1 MKEIKIEY
9 DDNIDVPD
17 LYCVELVVD
26 KRLKILNKQKWEKE
40 KKYAD
45 KKFKRIKKEIESR

>member
-1 MKEIKIEY
+1 MEEIKIEY
-9 DDNIDVPD
+9 DNDIDVPD

-45 KKFKRIKKEIESR
+45 KRFKRIKKEIESR